1 MCRSHCSL
9 GPHNLGPHSVSRSV
23 SRTCCWL
30 PYLCPF
36 DAVLEKRQT
45 SRCRAFPSHSSPR
58 SSKLSQSDWASSSRQ
73 TVVHESAGD
82 VVAMVGMM
90 VAVCVDSVELRVF
103 LCFM

>member
-1 MCRSHCSL
+1 MQGFSL
-9 GPHNLGPHSVSRSV
+9 PLVAEV
-23 SRTCCWL
+23 I
-30 PYLCPF
+30 
-36 DAVLEKRQT
+36 E
-45 SRCRAFPSHSSPR
+45 
-58 SSKLSQSDWASSSRQ
+58 LSQSDWASSSRQ